1 MKRTANKFDLG
12 SSIQYLSYYLPQLA
26 MDNNLLAEQFVGK
39 KAKEL
44 FDISGV
50 KTRHVAA
57 KGVLGS
63 DLAISALELLQKE
76 HPNFS
81 LKEIDFLIV
90 STLVL
95 DYNSPTTAS
104 VLHHKL
110 GLSSACGTIDLPQGC
125 SGFLY
130 SLSVAEAMI
139 TAGNARNVLILLGE
153 VPTKAI
159 HSEDI
164 VLRSIFGDAGAAIVV
179 SENPTKSIG
188 KFTFATFG
196 DGFDFLKVERGG
208 GRNPIDEA
216 WIKKYSD
223 QENQLSFG
231 RIEMNGL
238 EVLRFALKEIP
249 GFLEQTL
256 VKNGLTI
263 SEIDFFIFHQA
274 SAMIL
279 KSLQRKCNIPEH
291 KFISNFEDVGNTV
304 SCSIPIALKKAA
316 DLGNFKKGNKIVLI
330 GFGIGFSCIGTV
342 IEW

>member
-1 MKRTANKFDLG
+1 MFAKIRK
-12 SSIQYLSYYLPQLA
+12 ISYYLPGPPLSI
-26 MDNNLLAEQFVGK
+26 DSNSNNRYHASQDE
-39 KAKEL
+39 
-44 FDISGV
+44 I
-50 KTRHVAA
+50 
-57 KGVLGS
+57 GS
-63 DLAISALELLQKE
+63 DLAYKAV
-76 HPNFS
+76 
-81 LKEIDFLIV
+81 LKLFNDYPEIDKREIDFLIV

-110 GLSSACGTIDLPQGC
+110 GLSSTCGTIDLPQGC

-139 TAGNARNVLILLGE
+139 SAGNARNVLILLGE

-249 GFLEQTL
+249 GFLDQTL
-256 VKNGLTI
+256 VKNGLTL

-316 DLGNFKKGNKIVLI
+316 DLGNFKKGNKIVLL

>member
-1 MKRTANKFDLG
+1 MFGKIRK
-12 SSIQYLSYYLPQLA
+12 ISYYLPGPPLSI
-26 MDNNLLAEQFVGK
+26 DSNSNNRYYASQDE
-39 KAKEL
+39 
-44 FDISGV
+44 I
-50 KTRHVAA
+50 
-57 KGVLGS
+57 GS
-63 DLAISALELLQKE
+63 DLAFKAV
-76 HPNFS
+76 
-81 LKEIDFLIV
+81 LKLFNEYPEIDKLDIDFLIV

-110 GLSSACGTIDLPQGC
+110 GLSSTCGTIDLPQGC

-139 TAGNARNVLILLGE
+139 SAGNARNVLILLGE

-159 HSEDI
+159 HSEDT

-179 SENPTKSIG
+179 SENNTKAIG

-196 DGFDFLKVERGG
+196 NGFDFLKVERGG
-208 GRNPIDEA
+208 GRNPIDKA
-216 WIKKYSD
+216 WLNKYSD
-223 QENQLSFG
+223 QVNQLPFG

-274 SAMIL
+274 SALIL

-291 KFISNFEDVGNTV
+291 KFISNFEEVGNTV
-304 SCSIPIALKKAA
+304 SCSIPIALETAA
-316 DLGNFKKGNKIVLI
+316 ALGNFKKGDKIVLL

>member
-1 MKRTANKFDLG
+1 MFAKIRKI
-12 SSIQYLSYYLPQLA
+12 SHYLPGPPLSIES
-26 MDNNLLAEQFVGK
+26 DNNNRYYASQDE
-39 KAKEL
+39 
-44 FDISGV
+44 I
-50 KTRHVAA
+50 
-57 KGVLGS
+57 GS
-63 DLAISALELLQKE
+63 DLAFKAV
-76 HPNFS
+76 
-81 LKEIDFLIV
+81 LKLFNEYPEIDKLDIDFLIV

-110 GLSSACGTIDLPQGC
+110 GLSSTCGTIDLPQGC

-139 TAGNARNVLILLGE
+139 STGNARNVLILLGE

-179 SENPTKSIG
+179 SENNTKAIG

-196 DGFDFLKVERGG
+196 NGFDFLKVERGG

-216 WIKKYSD
+216 WINKYSD
-223 QENQLSFG
+223 QVNQLSFG

-274 SAMIL
+274 SALIL

-291 KFISNFEDVGNTV
+291 KFISNFEEVGNTV
-304 SCSIPIALKKAA
+304 SCSIPIALETAA
-316 DLGNFKKGNKIVLI
+316 ALGTFKKGDKIVLL

>member
-1 MKRTANKFDLG
+1 MFAKIRKI
-12 SSIQYLSYYLPQLA
+12 SHYLPGPPLSIES
-26 MDNNLLAEQFVGK
+26 DNNNRYYASQDE
-39 KAKEL
+39 
-44 FDISGV
+44 I
-50 KTRHVAA
+50 
-57 KGVLGS
+57 GS
-63 DLAISALELLQKE
+63 DLAFKAV
-76 HPNFS
+76 
-81 LKEIDFLIV
+81 LKLFNEYPEIDKRDIDFLIV

-104 VLHHKL
+104 VLHYKL
-110 GLSSACGTIDLPQGC
+110 GLSSTCGTIDLPQGC

-139 TAGNARNVLILLGE
+139 STGNARNVLILLGE

-179 SENPTKSIG
+179 SENNTKAIG

-196 DGFDFLKVERGG
+196 NGFDFLKVERGG

-216 WIKKYSD
+216 WINKYSD
-223 QENQLSFG
+223 QVNQLSFG

-274 SAMIL
+274 SALIL

-291 KFISNFEDVGNTV
+291 KFISNFEEVGNTV
-304 SCSIPIALKKAA
+304 SCSIPIALETAA
-316 DLGNFKKGNKIVLI
+316 ALGTFKKGDKIVLL

>member
-1 MKRTANKFDLG
+1 MFAKIRK
-12 SSIQYLSYYLPQLA
+12 ISYYLPGPPLSI
-26 MDNNLLAEQFVGK
+26 DSNSNNRYHASQDE
-39 KAKEL
+39 
-44 FDISGV
+44 I
-50 KTRHVAA
+50 
-57 KGVLGS
+57 GS
-63 DLAISALELLQKE
+63 DLAYKAV
-76 HPNFS
+76 
-81 LKEIDFLIV
+81 LKLFNDYPEIDKREIDFLIV

-110 GLSSACGTIDLPQGC
+110 GLSSTCGTIDLPQGC

-139 TAGNARNVLILLGE
+139 SAGNARNVLILLGE

-179 SENPTKSIG
+179 SENNTKAIG

-196 DGFDFLKVERGG
+196 NGFDFLKVERGG

-216 WIKKYSD
+216 WINKYSD
-223 QENQLSFG
+223 QVNQLSFG

-238 EVLRFALKEIP
+238 EVLRFVLKEIP

-274 SAMIL
+274 SALIL

-291 KFISNFEDVGNTV
+291 KFISNFEEVGNTV
-304 SCSIPIALKKAA
+304 SCSIPIALETAA
-316 DLGNFKKGNKIVLI
+316 ALGTFKKGDKIVLL

>member
-1 MKRTANKFDLG
+1 MFAKIRK
-12 SSIQYLSYYLPQLA
+12 ISYYLPGTPLSI
-26 MDNNLLAEQFVGK
+26 DGNNNNRYHASQDE
-39 KAKEL
+39 
-44 FDISGV
+44 I
-50 KTRHVAA
+50 
-57 KGVLGS
+57 GS
-63 DLAISALELLQKE
+63 DLAYKAV
-76 HPNFS
+76 
-81 LKEIDFLIV
+81 LKLFNDYPEIDKREIDFLIV

-110 GLSSACGTIDLPQGC
+110 GLSSTCGTIDLPQGC

-139 TAGNARNVLILLGE
+139 SAGNARNVLILLGE

-179 SENPTKSIG
+179 SENNTKAIG

-196 DGFDFLKVERGG
+196 NGFDFLKVERGG

-216 WIKKYSD
+216 WINKYSD
-223 QENQLSFG
+223 QVNQLSFG

-274 SAMIL
+274 SALIL

-291 KFISNFEDVGNTV
+291 KFISNFEEVGNTV
-304 SCSIPIALKKAA
+304 SCSIPIALETAA
-316 DLGNFKKGNKIVLI
+316 ALGTFKKGDKIVLL

>member
-1 MKRTANKFDLG
+1 MFAKIRKI
-12 SSIQYLSYYLPQLA
+12 SHYLPGPPLSIES
-26 MDNNLLAEQFVGK
+26 DNNNRYYASQDE
-39 KAKEL
+39 
-44 FDISGV
+44 I
-50 KTRHVAA
+50 
-57 KGVLGS
+57 GS
-63 DLAISALELLQKE
+63 DLAFKAT
-76 HPNFS
+76 
-81 LKEIDFLIV
+81 LKLFNDYPEIDKREIDFLIV

-110 GLSSACGTIDLPQGC
+110 GLSSTCGTIDLPQGC

-139 TAGNARNVLILLGE
+139 SAGNARNVLILLGE

-179 SENPTKSIG
+179 SENNTKAIG

-196 DGFDFLKVERGG
+196 NGFDFLKVERGG

-216 WIKKYSD
+216 WINKYSD
-223 QENQLSFG
+223 QVNQLSFG

-274 SAMIL
+274 SALIL

-291 KFISNFEDVGNTV
+291 KFISNFEEVGNTV
-304 SCSIPIALKKAA
+304 SCSIPIALETAA
-316 DLGNFKKGNKIVLI
+316 ALGTFKKGDKIVLL

>member
-1 MKRTANKFDLG
+1 MLAKIRK
-12 SSIQYLSYYLPQLA
+12 ISYYLPGPPISI
-26 MDNNLLAEQFVGK
+26 DGNSNNRYHASQE
-39 KAKEL
+39 E
-44 FDISGV
+44 I
-50 KTRHVAA
+50 
-57 KGVLGS
+57 GS
-63 DLAISALELLQKE
+63 DLAYKAV
-76 HPNFS
+76 
-81 LKEIDFLIV
+81 LKLFNEFTEIDKCEIDFLIV

-95 DYNSPTTAS
+95 DYYSPTTAS

-110 GLSSACGTIDLPQGC
+110 GLSSTCGAIDLPQGC

-139 TAGNARNVLILLGE
+139 SAGNARNVLILLGE

-179 SENPTKSIG
+179 SENNTKAIG

-196 DGFDFLKVERGG
+196 NGFDFLKVERGG

-216 WIKKYSD
+216 WLNKYSD
-223 QENQLSFG
+223 QVNQLSFG

-238 EVLRFALKEIP
+238 EVLRFVLKEIP

-274 SAMIL
+274 SALIL

-291 KFISNFEDVGNTV
+291 KFISNFEEVGNTV
-304 SCSIPIALKKAA
+304 SCSIPIALETAA
-316 DLGNFKKGNKIVLI
+316 AQGTFKKGDKIVLL

>member
-1 MKRTANKFDLG
+1 MKLFAKIRK
-12 SSIQYLSYYLPQLA
+12 ISYYLPGPPLSI
-26 MDNNLLAEQFVGK
+26 DSNSNNRYHASQDE
-39 KAKEL
+39 
-44 FDISGV
+44 I
-50 KTRHVAA
+50 
-57 KGVLGS
+57 GS
-63 DLAISALELLQKE
+63 DLAFKAT
-76 HPNFS
+76 
-81 LKEIDFLIV
+81 LKLFNEYPEIDKREIDFLIV

-110 GLSSACGTIDLPQGC
+110 GLSSTCGTIDLPQGC

-139 TAGNARNVLILLGE
+139 SAGNARNVLILLGE

-179 SENPTKSIG
+179 SENNTKAIG

-196 DGFDFLKVERGG
+196 NGFDFLKVERGG

-216 WIKKYSD
+216 WINKYSD
-223 QENQLSFG
+223 QVNQLSFG

-274 SAMIL
+274 SALIL

-291 KFISNFEDVGNTV
+291 KFISNFEEVGNTV
-304 SCSIPIALKKAA
+304 SCSIPIALETAA
-316 DLGNFKKGNKIVLI
+316 ALGTFKKGDKIVLL

>member
-1 MKRTANKFDLG
+1 MFAKIRKI
-12 SSIQYLSYYLPQLA
+12 SHYLPGPPLSIES
-26 MDNNLLAEQFVGK
+26 DNNNRYYASQDE
-39 KAKEL
+39 
-44 FDISGV
+44 I
-50 KTRHVAA
+50 
-57 KGVLGS
+57 GS
-63 DLAISALELLQKE
+63 DLAFKAT
-76 HPNFS
+76 
-81 LKEIDFLIV
+81 LKLFNDYPEIDKREIDFLIV

-110 GLSSACGTIDLPQGC
+110 GLSSTCGTIDLPQGC

-139 TAGNARNVLILLGE
+139 SAGNARNVLILLGE

-179 SENPTKSIG
+179 SENNTKAIG

-196 DGFDFLKVERGG
+196 NGFDFLKVERGG

-216 WIKKYSD
+216 WLNKYSD
-223 QENQLSFG
+223 QVNQLSFG

-274 SAMIL
+274 SALIL

-291 KFISNFEDVGNTV
+291 KFISNFEEVGNTV
-304 SCSIPIALKKAA
+304 SCSIPIALETAA
-316 DLGNFKKGNKIVLI
+316 ALGTFKKGDKIVLL

>member
-1 MKRTANKFDLG
+1 MKLFAKIRKI
-12 SSIQYLSYYLPQLA
+12 SHYLPGPPLSIES
-26 MDNNLLAEQFVGK
+26 DNNNRYYASQDE
-39 KAKEL
+39 
-44 FDISGV
+44 I
-50 KTRHVAA
+50 
-57 KGVLGS
+57 GS
-63 DLAISALELLQKE
+63 DLAFKAV
-76 HPNFS
+76 
-81 LKEIDFLIV
+81 LKLFNEYPEIDKRDIDFLIV

-110 GLSSACGTIDLPQGC
+110 GLSSTCGTIDLPQGC

-139 TAGNARNVLILLGE
+139 SAGNARNVLILLGE

-179 SENPTKSIG
+179 SENNTKAIG

-196 DGFDFLKVERGG
+196 NGFDFLKVERGG

-216 WIKKYSD
+216 WINKYSD
-223 QENQLSFG
+223 QVNQLSFG

-249 GFLEQTL
+249 GFLGQIL

-274 SAMIL
+274 SALIL

-291 KFISNFEDVGNTV
+291 KFISNFEEVGNTV
-304 SCSIPIALKKAA
+304 SCSIPIALETAA
-316 DLGNFKKGNKIVLI
+316 ALGTFEKGDKIVLL

>member
-1 MKRTANKFDLG
+1 MKLFAKIRK
-12 SSIQYLSYYLPQLA
+12 ISYYLPGPPLSIES
-26 MDNNLLAEQFVGK
+26 DNNNRYYASLDE
-39 KAKEL
+39 
-44 FDISGV
+44 I
-50 KTRHVAA
+50 
-57 KGVLGS
+57 GS
-63 DLAISALELLQKE
+63 DLAFKAT
-76 HPNFS
+76 
-81 LKEIDFLIV
+81 LKLFNEYPEIDKREIDFLIV

-110 GLSSACGTIDLPQGC
+110 GLSSTCGTIDLPQGC

-139 TAGNARNVLILLGE
+139 SAGNARNVLILLGE

-179 SENPTKSIG
+179 SENNTKAIG

-196 DGFDFLKVERGG
+196 NGFDFLKVERGG

-216 WIKKYSD
+216 WINKYSD
-223 QENQLSFG
+223 QVNQLSFG

-274 SAMIL
+274 SALIL

-291 KFISNFEDVGNTV
+291 KFISNFEEVGNTV
-304 SCSIPIALKKAA
+304 SCSIPIALETAA
-316 DLGNFKKGNKIVLI
+316 ALGTFKKGDKIVLL

>member
-1 MKRTANKFDLG
+1 MKLFAKIRK
-12 SSIQYLSYYLPQLA
+12 ISYYLPGPPLSIES
-26 MDNNLLAEQFVGK
+26 DNNNRYYASQDE
-39 KAKEL
+39 
-44 FDISGV
+44 I
-50 KTRHVAA
+50 
-57 KGVLGS
+57 GS
-63 DLAISALELLQKE
+63 DLAFKAT
-76 HPNFS
+76 
-81 LKEIDFLIV
+81 LKLFNDYPEIDKREIDFLIV

-110 GLSSACGTIDLPQGC
+110 GLSSTCGTIDLPQGC

-139 TAGNARNVLILLGE
+139 SAGNARNVLILLGE

-179 SENPTKSIG
+179 SENNTKAIG

-196 DGFDFLKVERGG
+196 NGFDFLKVERGG

-216 WIKKYSD
+216 WINKYSD
-223 QENQLSFG
+223 QVNQLSFG

-238 EVLRFALKEIP
+238 EVLRFVLKEIP

-316 DLGNFKKGNKIVLI
+316 ELGNFKKGNKIVLI

>member
-1 MKRTANKFDLG
+1 MFAKIRKI
-12 SSIQYLSYYLPQLA
+12 SHYLPGPPLSIES
-26 MDNNLLAEQFVGK
+26 DNNNRYYASQDE
-39 KAKEL
+39 
-44 FDISGV
+44 I
-50 KTRHVAA
+50 
-57 KGVLGS
+57 GS
-63 DLAISALELLQKE
+63 DLAFKAV
-76 HPNFS
+76 
-81 LKEIDFLIV
+81 LKLFNEYPEIDKREIDFLIV

-110 GLSSACGTIDLPQGC
+110 GLSSTCGTIDLPQGC

-139 TAGNARNVLILLGE
+139 SAGNARNVLILLGE

-179 SENPTKSIG
+179 SENNTKAIG

-196 DGFDFLKVERGG
+196 NGFDFLKVERGG

-216 WIKKYSD
+216 WINKYSD
-223 QENQLSFG
+223 QVNQLSFG

-274 SAMIL
+274 SALIL

-291 KFISNFEDVGNTV
+291 KFISNFEEVGNTV
-304 SCSIPIALKKAA
+304 SCSIPIALETAA
-316 DLGNFKKGNKIVLI
+316 ALGTFEKGDKIVLL

>member
-1 MKRTANKFDLG
+1 MLAKIRK
-12 SSIQYLSYYLPQLA
+12 ISYYLPGPPISI
-26 MDNNLLAEQFVGK
+26 DGNSNNRYHASQE
-39 KAKEL
+39 E
-44 FDISGV
+44 I
-50 KTRHVAA
+50 
-57 KGVLGS
+57 GS
-63 DLAISALELLQKE
+63 DLAYKAV
-76 HPNFS
+76 
-81 LKEIDFLIV
+81 LKLFNEFTEIDKCEIDFLIV

-95 DYNSPTTAS
+95 DYYSPTTAS

-110 GLSSACGTIDLPQGC
+110 GLSSTCGTIDLPQGC

-139 TAGNARNVLILLGE
+139 SAGNARNVLILLGE

-179 SENPTKSIG
+179 SENNTKAIG

-196 DGFDFLKVERGG
+196 NGFDFLKVERGG

-216 WIKKYSD
+216 WINKYSD
-223 QENQLSFG
+223 QVNQLSFG

-238 EVLRFALKEIP
+238 EVLRFVLKEIP

-274 SAMIL
+274 SALIL

-291 KFISNFEDVGNTV
+291 KFISNFEEVGNTV
-304 SCSIPIALKKAA
+304 SCSIPIALETAA
-316 DLGNFKKGNKIVLI
+316 ALGTFKKGDKIVLL

>member
-1 MKRTANKFDLG
+1 MFAKIRKI
-12 SSIQYLSYYLPQLA
+12 SHYLPGPPLSIES
-26 MDNNLLAEQFVGK
+26 DNNNRYYASQDE
-39 KAKEL
+39 
-44 FDISGV
+44 I
-50 KTRHVAA
+50 
-57 KGVLGS
+57 GS
-63 DLAISALELLQKE
+63 DLAFKAV
-76 HPNFS
+76 
-81 LKEIDFLIV
+81 LKLFNEYPEIDKRDIDFLIV

-110 GLSSACGTIDLPQGC
+110 GLSSTCGTIDLPQGC

-139 TAGNARNVLILLGE
+139 SVGNARNVLILLGE

-179 SENPTKSIG
+179 SENNTKAIG

-196 DGFDFLKVERGG
+196 NGFDFLKVERGG

-216 WIKKYSD
+216 WINKYSD
-223 QENQLSFG
+223 QVNQLSFG

-274 SAMIL
+274 SALIL

-291 KFISNFEDVGNTV
+291 KFISNFEEVGNTV
-304 SCSIPIALKKAA
+304 SCSIPIALETAA
-316 DLGNFKKGNKIVLI
+316 ALGTFEKGDKIVLL

>member
-1 MKRTANKFDLG
+1 MFAKIRK
-12 SSIQYLSYYLPQLA
+12 ISYYLPGPPVSIESNS
-26 MDNNLLAEQFVGK
+26 NNCYHASQDE
-39 KAKEL
+39 
-44 FDISGV
+44 I
-50 KTRHVAA
+50 
-57 KGVLGS
+57 GS
-63 DLAISALELLQKE
+63 DLAFKAV
-76 HPNFS
+76 
-81 LKEIDFLIV
+81 LKLFNEYPEIDKREIDFLIV

-110 GLSSACGTIDLPQGC
+110 GLSSTCGTIDLPQGC

-130 SLSVAEAMI
+130 SLSVADAMI
-139 TAGNARNVLILLGE
+139 SAGNARNVLILLGE
-153 VPTKAI
+153 VPSKAI
-159 HSEDI
+159 HSEDS

-179 SENPTKSIG
+179 SENNTKAIG

-196 DGFDFLKVERGG
+196 NGFDFLKVERGG
-208 GRNPIDEA
+208 GRHPIDKA
-216 WIKKYSD
+216 WLNKYSD
-223 QENQLSFG
+223 QVNQLSFG

-238 EVLRFALKEIP
+238 EVLRFALREIP

-256 VKNGLTI
+256 VKNDLKI

-274 SAMIL
+274 SALIL

-291 KFISNFEDVGNTV
+291 KFISNFEEVGNTV
-304 SCSIPIALKKAA
+304 SCSIPIALETAA
-316 DLGNFKKGNKIVLI
+316 ALGNFKKGDKIVLL

>member
-1 MKRTANKFDLG
+1 MKLLAKIRK
-12 SSIQYLSYYLPQLA
+12 ISYYLPGPPISI
-26 MDNNLLAEQFVGK
+26 DGNSNNRYHASLDE
-39 KAKEL
+39 
-44 FDISGV
+44 I
-50 KTRHVAA
+50 
-57 KGVLGS
+57 GS
-63 DLAISALELLQKE
+63 DLAYKAV
-76 HPNFS
+76 
-81 LKEIDFLIV
+81 LKLFNEFTEIDKCEIDFLIV

-110 GLSSACGTIDLPQGC
+110 GLSSTCGAIDLPQGC

-139 TAGNARNVLILLGE
+139 SAGNARNVLILLGE

-179 SENPTKSIG
+179 SENNTKAIG

-196 DGFDFLKVERGG
+196 NGFDFLKVERGG

-216 WIKKYSD
+216 WLNKYSD
-223 QENQLSFG
+223 QVNQLSFG

-274 SAMIL
+274 SALIL

-291 KFISNFEDVGNTV
+291 KFISNFEEVGNTV
-304 SCSIPIALKKAA
+304 SCSIPIALETAA
-316 DLGNFKKGNKIVLI
+316 AQGTFKTGDKIVLL

>member
-1 MKRTANKFDLG
+1 LFAKIRKI
-12 SSIQYLSYYLPQLA
+12 SHYLPGPPVSIESNS
-26 MDNNLLAEQFVGK
+26 NNCYHASQDE
-39 KAKEL
+39 
-44 FDISGV
+44 I
-50 KTRHVAA
+50 
-57 KGVLGS
+57 GS
-63 DLAISALELLQKE
+63 DLAFKAV
-76 HPNFS
+76 
-81 LKEIDFLIV
+81 LKLFNEYPEIDKREIDFLIV

-110 GLSSACGTIDLPQGC
+110 GLSSTCGTIDLPQGC

-130 SLSVAEAMI
+130 SLSVADAMI
-139 TAGNARNVLILLGE
+139 SAGNARNVLILLGE
-153 VPTKAI
+153 VPSKAI

-179 SENPTKSIG
+179 SENNTKAIG

-196 DGFDFLKVERGG
+196 NGFDFLKVERGG

-216 WIKKYSD
+216 WINKYSD
-223 QENQLSFG
+223 QVNQLSFG

-249 GFLEQTL
+249 GFLEETL

-274 SAMIL
+274 SEMIL

-291 KFISNFEDVGNTV
+291 KFISNFEEVGNTV
-304 SCSIPIALKKAA
+304 SCSIPIALETAA
-316 DLGNFKKGNKIVLI
+316 ALGNFKKGDKIVLL

>member
-1 MKRTANKFDLG
+1 MFAKIRKI
-12 SSIQYLSYYLPQLA
+12 SHYLPGPPLSIES
-26 MDNNLLAEQFVGK
+26 DNNNRYYASQDE
-39 KAKEL
+39 
-44 FDISGV
+44 I
-50 KTRHVAA
+50 
-57 KGVLGS
+57 GS
-63 DLAISALELLQKE
+63 DLAFKAV
-76 HPNFS
+76 
-81 LKEIDFLIV
+81 LKLFNEFTEIDKCEIDFLIV

-110 GLSSACGTIDLPQGC
+110 GLSSTCGTIDLPQGC

-139 TAGNARNVLILLGE
+139 STGNARNVLILLGE

-179 SENPTKSIG
+179 SENNAKSIG

-196 DGFDFLKVERGG
+196 DGFNFLKVERGG

-256 VKNGLTI
+256 VKNGLTL

-316 DLGNFKKGNKIVLI
+316 SLGSLKKGDKIVLL

>member
-1 MKRTANKFDLG
+1 MKLFAKIRK
-12 SSIQYLSYYLPQLA
+12 ISYYLPGPPLSIES
-26 MDNNLLAEQFVGK
+26 DNNNRYYASQDE
-39 KAKEL
+39 
-44 FDISGV
+44 I
-50 KTRHVAA
+50 
-57 KGVLGS
+57 GS
-63 DLAISALELLQKE
+63 DLAFKAT
-76 HPNFS
+76 
-81 LKEIDFLIV
+81 LKLFNDYPEIDKREIDFLIV

-110 GLSSACGTIDLPQGC
+110 GLSSTCGTIDLPQGC

-139 TAGNARNVLILLGE
+139 SAGNARNVLILLGE

-179 SENPTKSIG
+179 SENNTKAIG

-196 DGFDFLKVERGG
+196 NGFDFLKVERGG

-216 WIKKYSD
+216 WINKYSD
-223 QENQLSFG
+223 QVNQLSFG

-274 SAMIL
+274 SALIL

-291 KFISNFEDVGNTV
+291 KFISNFEEVGNTV
-304 SCSIPIALKKAA
+304 SCSIPIALETAA
-316 DLGNFKKGNKIVLI
+316 ALGTFKKGDKIVLL

>member
-1 MKRTANKFDLG
+1 MFAKIRK
-12 SSIQYLSYYLPQLA
+12 ISYYLPGLPVSIE
-26 MDNNLLAEQFVGK
+26 NNGNNCYHASQDE
-39 KAKEL
+39 
-44 FDISGV
+44 I
-50 KTRHVAA
+50 
-57 KGVLGS
+57 GS
-63 DLAISALELLQKE
+63 DLAYKAV
-76 HPNFS
+76 
-81 LKEIDFLIV
+81 LKLFNEFPEIDKCEIDFLIV

-110 GLSSACGTIDLPQGC
+110 GLSSTCGTIDLPQGC

-139 TAGNARNVLILLGE
+139 SAGNARNVLILLGE

-179 SENPTKSIG
+179 SENNTKAIG

-196 DGFDFLKVERGG
+196 NGFDFLKVERGG

-216 WIKKYSD
+216 WLNKYSD
-223 QENQLSFG
+223 QVNQLPFG

-274 SAMIL
+274 SALIL

-291 KFISNFEDVGNTV
+291 KFISNFEEVGNTV
-304 SCSIPIALKKAA
+304 SCSIPIALETAA
-316 DLGNFKKGNKIVLI
+316 ALGNFKKGDKIVLL

>member
-1 MKRTANKFDLG
+1 MKLFAKIRK
-12 SSIQYLSYYLPQLA
+12 ISYYLPGPPLSI
-26 MDNNLLAEQFVGK
+26 DSNSNNRYHASQDE
-39 KAKEL
+39 
-44 FDISGV
+44 I
-50 KTRHVAA
+50 
-57 KGVLGS
+57 GS
-63 DLAISALELLQKE
+63 DLAYKAV
-76 HPNFS
+76 
-81 LKEIDFLIV
+81 LKLFNDYPEIDKREIDFLIV

-110 GLSSACGTIDLPQGC
+110 GLSSTCGTIDLPQGC

-139 TAGNARNVLILLGE
+139 SAGNARNVLILLGE

-179 SENPTKSIG
+179 SENNTKAIG

-196 DGFDFLKVERGG
+196 NGFDFLKVERGG

-216 WIKKYSD
+216 WINKYSD
-223 QENQLSFG
+223 QVNQLSFG

-238 EVLRFALKEIP
+238 EVLRFVLKEIP

-274 SAMIL
+274 SALIL

-291 KFISNFEDVGNTV
+291 KFISNFEEVGNTV
-304 SCSIPIALKKAA
+304 SCSIPIALETAA
-316 DLGNFKKGNKIVLI
+316 ALGTFKKGDKIVLL

>member
-1 MKRTANKFDLG
+1 MKLFAKIRK
-12 SSIQYLSYYLPQLA
+12 ISYYLPGPPLSIDS
-26 MDNNLLAEQFVGK
+26 DNNNRYHASLDE
-39 KAKEL
+39 
-44 FDISGV
+44 I
-50 KTRHVAA
+50 
-57 KGVLGS
+57 GS
-63 DLAISALELLQKE
+63 DLAYKAVLKLFNE
-76 HPNFS
+76 FS
-81 LKEIDFLIV
+81 EIDKCEIDFLIV

-110 GLSSACGTIDLPQGC
+110 GLSSTCGAIDLPQGC

-139 TAGNARNVLILLGE
+139 SAGNARNVLILLGE

-179 SENPTKSIG
+179 SENNTKAIG

-196 DGFDFLKVERGG
+196 NGFDFLKVERGG

-216 WIKKYSD
+216 WLNKYSD
-223 QENQLSFG
+223 QVNQLSFG

-238 EVLRFALKEIP
+238 EVLRFVLKEIP

-274 SAMIL
+274 SALIL

-291 KFISNFEDVGNTV
+291 KFISNFEEVGNTV
-304 SCSIPIALKKAA
+304 SCSIPIALETAA
-316 DLGNFKKGNKIVLI
+316 AQGTFKKGDKIVLL

>member
-1 MKRTANKFDLG
+1 LFAKIRKI
-12 SSIQYLSYYLPQLA
+12 SHYLPGPPVSIESNS
-26 MDNNLLAEQFVGK
+26 NNCYHASQDE
-39 KAKEL
+39 
-44 FDISGV
+44 I
-50 KTRHVAA
+50 
-57 KGVLGS
+57 GS
-63 DLAISALELLQKE
+63 DLAFKAV
-76 HPNFS
+76 
-81 LKEIDFLIV
+81 LKLFNEYPEIDKREIDFLIV

-110 GLSSACGTIDLPQGC
+110 GLSSTCGTIDLPQGC

-130 SLSVAEAMI
+130 SLSVADAMI
-139 TAGNARNVLILLGE
+139 SAGNARNVLILLGE
-153 VPTKAI
+153 VPSKAI

-179 SENPTKSIG
+179 SENNTKAIG

-196 DGFDFLKVERGG
+196 NGFDFLKVERGG

-216 WIKKYSD
+216 WINKYSD
-223 QENQLSFG
+223 QVNQLSFG

-274 SAMIL
+274 SEMIL

-291 KFISNFEDVGNTV
+291 KFISNFEEVGNTV
-304 SCSIPIALKKAA
+304 SCSIPIALETAA
-316 DLGNFKKGNKIVLI
+316 ALGTFKKGDKIVLL

>member
-1 MKRTANKFDLG
+1 MFGKIRK
-12 SSIQYLSYYLPQLA
+12 ISYYLPGPPLSI
-26 MDNNLLAEQFVGK
+26 DSNSNNRYYASQDE
-39 KAKEL
+39 
-44 FDISGV
+44 I
-50 KTRHVAA
+50 
-57 KGVLGS
+57 GS
-63 DLAISALELLQKE
+63 DLAFKAV
-76 HPNFS
+76 
-81 LKEIDFLIV
+81 LKLFNEYPEIDKLDIDFLIV

-110 GLSSACGTIDLPQGC
+110 GLSSTCGAIDLPQGC

-139 TAGNARNVLILLGE
+139 SAGNARNVLILLGE

-179 SENPTKSIG
+179 SENNTKAIG

-196 DGFDFLKVERGG
+196 NGFDFLKVERGG
-208 GRNPIDEA
+208 GRNPIDKA
-216 WIKKYSD
+216 WLNKYSD
-223 QENQLSFG
+223 QVNQLSFG

-274 SAMIL
+274 SALIL

-291 KFISNFEDVGNTV
+291 KFISNFEEVGNTV
-304 SCSIPIALKKAA
+304 SCSIPIALETAA
-316 DLGNFKKGNKIVLI
+316 ALGNFKKGDKIVLL

>member
-1 MKRTANKFDLG
+1 MFAKIRK
-12 SSIQYLSYYLPQLA
+12 ISYYLPGPPLSIES
-26 MDNNLLAEQFVGK
+26 DNNNRYYASQDE
-39 KAKEL
+39 
-44 FDISGV
+44 I
-50 KTRHVAA
+50 
-57 KGVLGS
+57 GS
-63 DLAISALELLQKE
+63 DLAFKAV
-76 HPNFS
+76 
-81 LKEIDFLIV
+81 LKLFNEYPEIDKREIDFLIV

-110 GLSSACGTIDLPQGC
+110 GLSSTCGTIDLPQGC

-130 SLSVAEAMI
+130 CLSVAEAMI
-139 TAGNARNVLILLGE
+139 SAGNARNVLILLGE

-179 SENPTKSIG
+179 SENNTKAIG

-196 DGFDFLKVERGG
+196 NGFDFLKVERGG

-216 WIKKYSD
+216 WINKYSD
-223 QENQLSFG
+223 QVNQLSFG

-238 EVLRFALKEIP
+238 EVLRFVLKEIP

-274 SAMIL
+274 SAFIL

-291 KFISNFEDVGNTV
+291 KFISNFEEVGNTV
-304 SCSIPIALKKAA
+304 SCSIPIALETAA
-316 DLGNFKKGNKIVLI
+316 ALGTFKKGDKIVLL

>member
-1 MKRTANKFDLG
+1 LFAKIRK
-12 SSIQYLSYYLPQLA
+12 ISYYLPGPPVSIESNS
-26 MDNNLLAEQFVGK
+26 NNCYHASQDE
-39 KAKEL
+39 
-44 FDISGV
+44 I
-50 KTRHVAA
+50 
-57 KGVLGS
+57 GS
-63 DLAISALELLQKE
+63 DLAFKAV
-76 HPNFS
+76 
-81 LKEIDFLIV
+81 LKLFNEYPEIDKREIDFLIV

-110 GLSSACGTIDLPQGC
+110 GLSSTCGTIDLPQGC

-130 SLSVAEAMI
+130 SLSVADAMI
-139 TAGNARNVLILLGE
+139 SAGNARNVLILLGE
-153 VPTKAI
+153 VPSKAI
-159 HSEDI
+159 HSEDS

-179 SENPTKSIG
+179 SENNTKAIG

-196 DGFDFLKVERGG
+196 NGFDFLKVERGG
-208 GRNPIDEA
+208 GRHPIDKA
-216 WIKKYSD
+216 WLNKYSD
-223 QENQLSFG
+223 QVNQLSFG

-238 EVLRFALKEIP
+238 EVLRFALREIP

-256 VKNGLTI
+256 VKNDLKI

-274 SAMIL
+274 SALIL

-291 KFISNFEDVGNTV
+291 KFISNFEEVGNTV
-304 SCSIPIALKKAA
+304 SCSIPIALETAA
-316 DLGNFKKGNKIVLI
+316 ALGNFKKGDKIVLL

>member
-1 MKRTANKFDLG
+1 MFGKIRK
-12 SSIQYLSYYLPQLA
+12 ISYYLPGPPLSI
-26 MDNNLLAEQFVGK
+26 DSNSNNRYYASQDE
-39 KAKEL
+39 
-44 FDISGV
+44 I
-50 KTRHVAA
+50 
-57 KGVLGS
+57 GS
-63 DLAISALELLQKE
+63 DLAFKAV
-76 HPNFS
+76 
-81 LKEIDFLIV
+81 LKLFNEYPEIDKLDIDFLIV

-110 GLSSACGTIDLPQGC
+110 GLSSTCGAIDLPQGC

-139 TAGNARNVLILLGE
+139 SAGNARNVLILLGE

-179 SENPTKSIG
+179 SENNTKAIG

-196 DGFDFLKVERGG
+196 NGFDFLKVERGG
-208 GRNPIDEA
+208 GRNPIDKA
-216 WIKKYSD
+216 WLNKYSD
-223 QENQLSFG
+223 QVNQLPFG

-274 SAMIL
+274 SALIL

-291 KFISNFEDVGNTV
+291 KFISNFEEVGNTV
-304 SCSIPIALKKAA
+304 SCSIPIALETAA
-316 DLGNFKKGNKIVLI
+316 ALGNFKKGDKIVLL

>member
-1 MKRTANKFDLG
+1 MFAKIRK
-12 SSIQYLSYYLPQLA
+12 ISYYLPGPPLSIDS
-26 MDNNLLAEQFVGK
+26 DNNNRYHASLDE
-39 KAKEL
+39 
-44 FDISGV
+44 I
-50 KTRHVAA
+50 
-57 KGVLGS
+57 GS
-63 DLAISALELLQKE
+63 DLAYKAVLKLFNE
-76 HPNFS
+76 FS
-81 LKEIDFLIV
+81 EIDKCEIDFLIV

-110 GLSSACGTIDLPQGC
+110 GLSSTCGAIDLPQGC

-139 TAGNARNVLILLGE
+139 SAGNARNVLILLGE

-179 SENPTKSIG
+179 SENNTKAIG

-196 DGFDFLKVERGG
+196 NGFDFLKVERGG

-216 WIKKYSD
+216 WINKYSD
-223 QENQLSFG
+223 QVNQLSFG

-238 EVLRFALKEIP
+238 EVLRFVLKEIP

-274 SAMIL
+274 SALIL

-291 KFISNFEDVGNTV
+291 KFISNFEEVGNTV
-304 SCSIPIALKKAA
+304 SCSIPIALETAA
-316 DLGNFKKGNKIVLI
+316 AQGTFKTGDKIVLL

>member
-1 MKRTANKFDLG
+1 MFAKIRKI
-12 SSIQYLSYYLPQLA
+12 SHYLPGPPLSIES
-26 MDNNLLAEQFVGK
+26 DNNNRYYASQDE
-39 KAKEL
+39 
-44 FDISGV
+44 I
-50 KTRHVAA
+50 
-57 KGVLGS
+57 GS
-63 DLAISALELLQKE
+63 DLAFKAV
-76 HPNFS
+76 
-81 LKEIDFLIV
+81 LKLFNEYPEIDKRDIDFLIV

-110 GLSSACGTIDLPQGC
+110 GLSSTCGTIDLPQGC

-139 TAGNARNVLILLGE
+139 STGNARNVLILLGE

-179 SENPTKSIG
+179 SENNTKAIG

-196 DGFDFLKVERGG
+196 NGFDFLKVERGG

-216 WIKKYSD
+216 WINKYSD
-223 QENQLSFG
+223 QVNQLSFG

-274 SAMIL
+274 SALIL

-291 KFISNFEDVGNTV
+291 KFISNFEEVGNTV
-304 SCSIPIALKKAA
+304 SCSIPIALETAA
-316 DLGNFKKGNKIVLI
+316 ALGTFKKGDKIVLL

>member
-1 MKRTANKFDLG
+1 LFAKIRKI
-12 SSIQYLSYYLPQLA
+12 SHYLPGPPVSIESNS
-26 MDNNLLAEQFVGK
+26 NNCYHASQDE
-39 KAKEL
+39 
-44 FDISGV
+44 I
-50 KTRHVAA
+50 
-57 KGVLGS
+57 GS
-63 DLAISALELLQKE
+63 DLAFKAV
-76 HPNFS
+76 
-81 LKEIDFLIV
+81 LKLFNEYPEIDKREIDFLIV

-110 GLSSACGTIDLPQGC
+110 GLSSTCGTIDLPQGC

-130 SLSVAEAMI
+130 SLSVADAMI
-139 TAGNARNVLILLGE
+139 SAGNARNVLILLGE
-153 VPTKAI
+153 VPSKAI

-179 SENPTKSIG
+179 SENNTKAIG

-196 DGFDFLKVERGG
+196 NGFDFLKVERGG

-216 WIKKYSD
+216 WINKYSD
-223 QENQLSFG
+223 QVNQLSFG

-274 SAMIL
+274 SEMIL

-291 KFISNFEDVGNTV
+291 KFISNFEEVGNTV
-304 SCSIPIALKKAA
+304 SCSIPIALETAA
-316 DLGNFKKGNKIVLI
+316 ALGNFKKGDKIVLL

>member
-1 MKRTANKFDLG
+1 MLAKIRK
-12 SSIQYLSYYLPQLA
+12 ISYYLPGPPISIDS
-26 MDNNLLAEQFVGK
+26 DNNNRYHASLDE
-39 KAKEL
+39 
-44 FDISGV
+44 I
-50 KTRHVAA
+50 
-57 KGVLGS
+57 GS
-63 DLAISALELLQKE
+63 DLAYKAVLKLFNE
-76 HPNFS
+76 FS
-81 LKEIDFLIV
+81 EIDKCEIDFLIV

-110 GLSSACGTIDLPQGC
+110 GLSSTCGTIDLPQGC

-139 TAGNARNVLILLGE
+139 SAGNARNVLILLGE

-179 SENPTKSIG
+179 SENNTKAIG

-196 DGFDFLKVERGG
+196 NGFDFLKVERGG

-216 WIKKYSD
+216 WINKYSD
-223 QENQLSFG
+223 QVNQLSFG

-238 EVLRFALKEIP
+238 EVLRFVLKEIP

-274 SAMIL
+274 SALIL

-291 KFISNFEDVGNTV
+291 KFISNFEEVGNTV
-304 SCSIPIALKKAA
+304 SCSIPIALETAA
-316 DLGNFKKGNKIVLI
+316 ALGNFKKGDKIVLL

>member
-1 MKRTANKFDLG
+1 MKLLAKIRK
-12 SSIQYLSYYLPQLA
+12 ISYYLPGPPISI
-26 MDNNLLAEQFVGK
+26 DGNSNNRYHASQE
-39 KAKEL
+39 E
-44 FDISGV
+44 I
-50 KTRHVAA
+50 
-57 KGVLGS
+57 GS
-63 DLAISALELLQKE
+63 DLAYKAV
-76 HPNFS
+76 
-81 LKEIDFLIV
+81 LKLFNEFTEIDKCEIDFLIV

-110 GLSSACGTIDLPQGC
+110 GLSSTCGAIDLPQGC

-139 TAGNARNVLILLGE
+139 SAGNARNVLILLGE

-179 SENPTKSIG
+179 SENNTKAIG

-196 DGFDFLKVERGG
+196 NGFDFLKVERGG

-216 WIKKYSD
+216 WLNKYSD
-223 QENQLSFG
+223 QVNQLSFG

-238 EVLRFALKEIP
+238 EVLRFVLKEIP

-274 SAMIL
+274 SALIL

-291 KFISNFEDVGNTV
+291 KFISNFEEVGNTV
-304 SCSIPIALKKAA
+304 SCSIPIALETAA
-316 DLGNFKKGNKIVLI
+316 ALGTFEKGDKIVLL

>member
-1 MKRTANKFDLG
+1 LFAKIRK
-12 SSIQYLSYYLPQLA
+12 ISYYLPGPPVSIESNS
-26 MDNNLLAEQFVGK
+26 NNCYHASQDE
-39 KAKEL
+39 
-44 FDISGV
+44 I
-50 KTRHVAA
+50 
-57 KGVLGS
+57 GS
-63 DLAISALELLQKE
+63 DLAFKAV
-76 HPNFS
+76 
-81 LKEIDFLIV
+81 LKLFNEYPEIDKREIDFLIV

-110 GLSSACGTIDLPQGC
+110 GLSSTCGTIDLPQGC

-130 SLSVAEAMI
+130 SLSVADAMI
-139 TAGNARNVLILLGE
+139 SAGNARNVLILLGE
-153 VPTKAI
+153 VPSKAI
-159 HSEDI
+159 HSEDS

-179 SENPTKSIG
+179 SENNTKAIG

-196 DGFDFLKVERGG
+196 NGFDFLKVERGG
-208 GRNPIDEA
+208 GRHPIDEA
-216 WIKKYSD
+216 WINKYSD
-223 QENQLSFG
+223 QVNQLSFG

-274 SAMIL
+274 SEMIL

-291 KFISNFEDVGNTV
+291 KFISNFEEVGNTV
-304 SCSIPIALKKAA
+304 SCSIPIALETAA
-316 DLGNFKKGNKIVLI
+316 ALGTFKKGDKIVLL

>member
-1 MKRTANKFDLG
+1 LFGKIRK
-12 SSIQYLSYYLPQLA
+12 ISYYLPGPPLSI
-26 MDNNLLAEQFVGK
+26 DSNSNNRYYASQDE
-39 KAKEL
+39 
-44 FDISGV
+44 I
-50 KTRHVAA
+50 
-57 KGVLGS
+57 GS
-63 DLAISALELLQKE
+63 DLAFKAV
-76 HPNFS
+76 
-81 LKEIDFLIV
+81 LKLFNEYPEIDKLDIDFLIV

-110 GLSSACGTIDLPQGC
+110 GLSSTCGTIDLPQGC

-139 TAGNARNVLILLGE
+139 SAGNARNVLILLGE

-159 HSEDI
+159 HSEDT

-179 SENPTKSIG
+179 SENNTKAIG

-196 DGFDFLKVERGG
+196 NGFDFLKVERGG
-208 GRNPIDEA
+208 GRNPIDKA
-216 WIKKYSD
+216 WLNKYSD
-223 QENQLSFG
+223 QVNQLPFG

-274 SAMIL
+274 SALIL

-291 KFISNFEDVGNTV
+291 KFISNFEEVGNTV
-304 SCSIPIALKKAA
+304 SCSIPIALETAA
-316 DLGNFKKGNKIVLI
+316 ALGNFKKGDKIVLL

>member
-1 MKRTANKFDLG
+1 MFAKIRKI
-12 SSIQYLSYYLPQLA
+12 SHYLPGPPLSIES
-26 MDNNLLAEQFVGK
+26 DNNNRYYASQDE
-39 KAKEL
+39 
-44 FDISGV
+44 I
-50 KTRHVAA
+50 
-57 KGVLGS
+57 GS
-63 DLAISALELLQKE
+63 DLAFKAT
-76 HPNFS
+76 
-81 LKEIDFLIV
+81 LKLFNEYPEIDKREIDFLIV

-110 GLSSACGTIDLPQGC
+110 GLSSTCGTIDLPQGC

-139 TAGNARNVLILLGE
+139 SAGNARNVLILLGE

-179 SENPTKSIG
+179 SENNTKAIG

-196 DGFDFLKVERGG
+196 NGFDFLKVERGG

-216 WIKKYSD
+216 WINKYSD
-223 QENQLSFG
+223 QVNQLSFG

-274 SAMIL
+274 SEMIL

-291 KFISNFEDVGNTV
+291 KFISNFEEVGNTV
-304 SCSIPIALKKAA
+304 SCSIPIALETAA
-316 DLGNFKKGNKIVLI
+316 ALGTFKKGDKIVLL

>member
-1 MKRTANKFDLG
+1 LFAKIRK
-12 SSIQYLSYYLPQLA
+12 ISYYLPGPPVSIESNS
-26 MDNNLLAEQFVGK
+26 NNCYHASQDE
-39 KAKEL
+39 
-44 FDISGV
+44 I
-50 KTRHVAA
+50 
-57 KGVLGS
+57 GS
-63 DLAISALELLQKE
+63 DLAFKAV
-76 HPNFS
+76 
-81 LKEIDFLIV
+81 LKLFNEYPEIDKREIDFLIV

-110 GLSSACGTIDLPQGC
+110 GLSSTCGTIDLPQGC

-130 SLSVAEAMI
+130 SLNVAEAMI
-139 TAGNARNVLILLGE
+139 SAGNARNVLILLGE

-179 SENPTKSIG
+179 SENNTKAIG

-196 DGFDFLKVERGG
+196 NGFDFLKVERGG
-208 GRNPIDEA
+208 GRHPIDEA
-216 WIKKYSD
+216 WINKYSD
-223 QENQLSFG
+223 QVNQLSFG

-256 VKNGLTI
+256 VKNGLTM

-274 SAMIL
+274 SALIL

-291 KFISNFEDVGNTV
+291 KFISNFEEVGNTV
-304 SCSIPIALKKAA
+304 SCSIPIALETAA
-316 DLGNFKKGNKIVLI
+316 ALGNFKKGDKIVLL

>member
-1 MKRTANKFDLG
+1 LFAKIRK
-12 SSIQYLSYYLPQLA
+12 ISYYLPGLPVSIE
-26 MDNNLLAEQFVGK
+26 NNGNNCYHASLGE
-39 KAKEL
+39 
-44 FDISGV
+44 I
-50 KTRHVAA
+50 
-57 KGVLGS
+57 GS
-63 DLAISALELLQKE
+63 DLAFKAV
-76 HPNFS
+76 
-81 LKEIDFLIV
+81 LKLFNEYPEINKREIDFLIV

-110 GLSSACGTIDLPQGC
+110 GLSSTCGTIDLPQGC

-139 TAGNARNVLILLGE
+139 SAGNARNVLILLGE
-153 VPTKAI
+153 VPSKAI

-164 VLRSIFGDAGAAIVV
+164 VLRSIFGDAGAAILI
-179 SENPTKSIG
+179 SENNTKAIG

-208 GRNPIDEA
+208 GRHPIDEA
-216 WIKKYSD
+216 WINKYSD
-223 QENQLSFG
+223 QVNQLPFG

-274 SAMIL
+274 SEMIL

-291 KFISNFEDVGNTV
+291 KFISNFEEVGNTV
-304 SCSIPIALKKAA
+304 SCSIPIALETAA
-316 DLGNFKKGNKIVLI
+316 ALGTFKKGDKIVLL

>member
-1 MKRTANKFDLG
+1 MFAKIRK
-12 SSIQYLSYYLPQLA
+12 ISYYLPGPPLSIES
-26 MDNNLLAEQFVGK
+26 DNNNRYYASQDE
-39 KAKEL
+39 
-44 FDISGV
+44 I
-50 KTRHVAA
+50 
-57 KGVLGS
+57 GS
-63 DLAISALELLQKE
+63 DLAFKAT
-76 HPNFS
+76 
-81 LKEIDFLIV
+81 LKLFNDYPEIDKREIDFLIV

-110 GLSSACGTIDLPQGC
+110 GLSSTCGTIDLPQGC

-139 TAGNARNVLILLGE
+139 SAGNARNVLILLGE

-179 SENPTKSIG
+179 SENNTKAIG

-196 DGFDFLKVERGG
+196 NGFDFLKVERGG

-216 WIKKYSD
+216 WINKYSD
-223 QENQLSFG
+223 QVNQLSFG

-274 SAMIL
+274 SALIL

-291 KFISNFEDVGNTV
+291 KFISNFEEVGNTV
-304 SCSIPIALKKAA
+304 SCSIPIALEKAA
-316 DLGNFKKGNKIVLI
+316 ALGTFKKGDKIVLL